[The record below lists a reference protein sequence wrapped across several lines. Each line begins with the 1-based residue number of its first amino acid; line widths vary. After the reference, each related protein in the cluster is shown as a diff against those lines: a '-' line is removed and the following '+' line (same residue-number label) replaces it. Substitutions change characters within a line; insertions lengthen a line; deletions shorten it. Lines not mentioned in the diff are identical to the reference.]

1 MKNLITLSALTL
13 LLTSC
18 SSVLV
23 FTPGDIIQL
32 VLLYLAASYVMAM
45 IYTTDGRNSFR
56 KYLIVNLFLTPLLGY
71 MYYKSTKVK

>member
-1 MKNLITLSALTL
+1 MKNLITLSTLSL

-32 VLLYLAASYVMAM
+32 VLLYLAASYVTAI

-71 MYYKSTKVK
+71 VYYKSTKVK